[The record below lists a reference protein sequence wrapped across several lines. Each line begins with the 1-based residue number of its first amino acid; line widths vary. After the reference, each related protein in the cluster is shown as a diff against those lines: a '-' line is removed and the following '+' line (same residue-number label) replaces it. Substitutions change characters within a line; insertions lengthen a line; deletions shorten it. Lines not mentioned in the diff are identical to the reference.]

1 MLSNIL
7 LMLPN
12 FIESERTFDVD
23 GFDDDNFLDDDEL
36 EPSNF
41 VILLFTLLLQYSSS
55 WNFLFRFF
63 VNNFLFIIFLLVET
77 VGALYCKHFSTVNLP
92 ESITLVSVHF
102 LDICVAENLCLAGFG
117 NLVLTDFE
125 PRGSTSVASTVT
137 LFLAD
142 LLFRVDLDTFCT
154 VTFCGGL

>member
-23 GFDDDNFLDDDEL
+23 GFDDDNFLDDDEP

-41 VILLFTLLLQYSSS
+41 VILLFTLLLLHSSS
-55 WNFLFRFF
+55 WNFLFCFC
-63 VNNFLFIIFLLVET
+63 VNIFLLIICFLVET

-92 ESITLVSVHF
+92 ESINLVSVHF
-102 LDICVAENLCLAGFG
+102 FDICVAENLCLAGFG
-117 NLVLTDFE
+117 NLALIDFE
-125 PRGSTSVASTVT
+125 PCGSNSVAGTVT

-142 LLFRVDLDTFCT
+142 LLLRVDLATFCT